1 MKSVLLTG
9 ATGFVGGCAIAP
21 LLEKGY
27 TVHAVTSKSELP
39 KSDENLIWHKANL
52 LDSDEAENLL
62 EIVRPTHLLHFAW
75 YVEHG
80 KFWNA
85 TENVDWLKASLHLV
99 QKFVECGGKRVVVA
113 GTLSEYEESEED
125 FLSEEIK
132 LDPQSLYAA
141 TKTALYQTLEKYTE
155 VVGVSFAWGRV
166 FFMFGKHEP
175 PNRLVP
181 AVIRS
186 LLNNETAKTSH
197 GNQIRDFM
205 STEETAQAYVALLD
219 SDVRG
224 AVNIGSGEARTIK
237 ELVLEIAAS
246 TGSSPENIQF
256 GAVQS
261 PKNEPKRV
269 VADVARL
276 RDEVKWKP
284 SRSFSQ
290 QIAETITWWKKE
302 LES

>member
-9 ATGFVGGCAIAP
+9 ATGFVGSRAIAP

-27 TVHAVTSKSELP
+27 TVHAVTSKAKLP
-39 KSDENLIWHKANL
+39 ESDENLVWHKANL
-52 LDSDEAENLL
+52 LDSVETESLL
-62 EIVRPTHLLHFAW
+62 KTVCPTHLLHFAW

-85 TENVDWLKASLHLV
+85 AENVDWLKASLHLV
-99 QKFVECGGKRVVVA
+99 QKFVEFGGKRIVVA
-113 GTLSEYEESEED
+113 GTLSEYEVSEEE
-125 FLSEEIK
+125 FLSENIR

-141 TKTALYQTLEKYTE
+141 TKTALYQTLEKYTK
-155 VVGVSFAWGRV
+155 VAGVSFAWGRV
-166 FFMFGKHEP
+166 FFMFGKNEP
-175 PNRLVP
+175 PNRLIP

-205 STEETAQAYVALLD
+205 STEETANAYAALLD

-246 TGSSPENIQF
+246 IGSSPENVQF
-256 GAVQS
+256 GAVQA
-261 PKNEPKRV
+261 PKDEPKRV

-290 QIAETITWWKKE
+290 QIAETINWWKKE
-302 LES
+302 IKS

>member
-62 EIVRPTHLLHFAW
+62 KIVRPTHLLHFAW

-181 AVIRS
+181 AVICS

-256 GAVQS
+256 
-261 PKNEPKRV
+261 
-269 VADVARL
+269 
-276 RDEVKWKP
+276 
-284 SRSFSQ
+284 
-290 QIAETITWWKKE
+290 
-302 LES
+302 